1 MDAAKTGAFIAAMR
15 RERNMTQAEL
25 AAVLHVTDKAVSKW
39 ERGAGLPDINLI
51 EPLAAALDVSVLELM
66 QGRRIAAE
74 TVCRAE
80 AAEMLTD
87 ILGMAAASSR
97 QTGFCPVFSK
107 ASACCSC
114 CALYIAECSSI
125 QEYHFGAPSARWFLW
140 RLSCSLNSL
149 YIGHRISDHNK
160 YSKPPE
166 IFRGFFINGYRLQYR
181 ISGI

>member
-1 MDAAKTGAFIAAMR
+1 MDAAKTGAFIAAIR

-80 AAEMLTD
+80 AAEMPTD
-87 ILGMAAASSR
+87 ILGMAKHARADRRSRPKQADRFLSGLLESIGLLFLLCSVYCRMQLHTGIPLWGTISTLVLVAAILLAKFALHRSSDIR
-97 QTGFCPVFSK
+97 S
-107 ASACCSC
+107 
-114 CALYIAECSSI
+114 
-125 QEYHFGAPSARWFLW
+125 
-140 RLSCSLNSL
+140 
-149 YIGHRISDHNK
+149 
-160 YSKPPE
+160 
-166 IFRGFFINGYRLQYR
+166 
-181 ISGI
+181 

>member
-87 ILGMAAASSR
+87 ILGMAKHARADRRSRLKQADRFLSGLLESIGLLFLLCSVYCRMQLHTGIPLWGTISTLVLVAAILLAK
-97 QTGFCPVFSK
+97 F
-107 ASACCSC
+107 A
-114 CALYIAECSSI
+114 
-125 QEYHFGAPSARWFLW
+125 
-140 RLSCSLNSL
+140 
-149 YIGHRISDHNK
+149 
-160 YSKPPE
+160 
-166 IFRGFFINGYRLQYR
+166 
-181 ISGI
+181 